1 MFYKTKTTDSGI
13 RFSQAFLYWKHS
25 WESLR
30 MCHTSAAIV
39 SVAFSEVFMGG
50 RVWSSAPGSAVRSLT
65 SLDSRRRWS
74 VLTRTAE
81 KASHLC
87 SLHASSFFCL
97 LSWTILLHFFL
108 FLLTCVSLIFASC
121 FHPNATPN
129 SVCFRSGV
137 SCDSVKHLSQ
147 MQFCQEE
154 RCGFVPLKAIRTRAG
169 NVTRKCNTI
178 IYFRTLMN
186 TLAVW
191 FN

>member
-1 MFYKTKTTDSGI
+1 
-13 RFSQAFLYWKHS
+13 
-25 WESLR
+25 
-30 MCHTSAAIV
+30 MCHMSAAIV

-50 RVWSSAPGSAVRSLT
+50 RVWSSTPGSAVRSLT

-81 KASHLC
+81 KASHLR

-108 FLLTCVSLIFASC
+108 FLLSCVSLIFASC

-154 RCGFVPLKAIRTRAG
+154 RCPLVPLKAIRTRAG
-169 NVTRKCNTI
+169 NITLLFI
-178 IYFRTLMN
+178 LELMN
-186 TLAVW
+186 TLAVCLISLGHIFSHLEIKQKIYW
-191 FN
+191 LFDSSYVYHVIKNI